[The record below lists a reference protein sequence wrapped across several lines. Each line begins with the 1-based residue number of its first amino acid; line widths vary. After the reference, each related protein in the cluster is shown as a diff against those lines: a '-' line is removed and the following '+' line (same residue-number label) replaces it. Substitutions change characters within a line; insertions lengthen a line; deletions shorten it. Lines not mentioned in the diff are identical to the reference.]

1 MNCHRTY
8 LVSSILGPFR
18 IEVVPMER
26 FSFQT
31 SLHGSGGYGKVI
43 RGRDNTLDRDIA
55 VKVLSPLL
63 TTEFGG
69 PDQER
74 FKREA
79 RILAKM
85 SHPNIPAI
93 YDVDFEDGKF
103 LIIFQFIE
111 GRTLREIIS
120 DTGAVPITQ
129 ARLWFHQLASAL
141 DYAHKLGIIHR
152 DIKPENIIVTP
163 NKEAAYLVDF
173 GIAISTEDG
182 KKLTKSG
189 FVVGTL
195 GYMSPEQHA
204 GDPVDQRTDVYS
216 LGVTLYETLAGHP
229 LGHGSYEPLSTTNE
243 TIPPAI
249 DDLISACID
258 AKLRRLESV
267 KLFSSQ
273 LSGALQIPTR
283 PLSELLIHGKLHEIA
298 LHLESLTAADVSNLP
313 LGQRELL
320 LAKIN
325 GVVTSNDAGLEFPS
339 ERFLQLM
346 LTRGI
351 FLPKDDY
358 RDIVVPAMEWAFEKV
373 FVVRLGKLTLRDAI
387 EEASFIAR
395 GDAHRV
401 LMDEFTKL
409 LGRIQLDDK
418 EDWFLHA
425 IREVIAALMANPACT
440 DSSPE
445 LKQAFRAVNRI
456 QRSHTVPL
464 L

>member
-43 RGRDNTLDRDIA
+43 WGRDNTLDRDIA

-173 GIAISTEDG
+173 GIAISAEDG

-189 FVVGTL
+189 FVVGTP

-204 GDPVDQRTDVYS
+204 GEPVVERTDVYS

-229 LGHGSYEPLSTTNE
+229 LRHGAYEPLSNLNE
-243 TIPPAI
+243 TIPP
-249 DDLISACID
+249 
-258 AKLRRLESV
+258 
-267 KLFSSQ
+267 Q
-273 LSGALQIPTR
+273 
-283 PLSELLIHGKLHEIA
+283 
-298 LHLESLTAADVSNLP
+298 
-313 LGQRELL
+313 
-320 LAKIN
+320 
-325 GVVTSNDAGLEFPS
+325 
-339 ERFLQLM
+339 
-346 LTRGI
+346 
-351 FLPKDDY
+351 
-358 RDIVVPAMEWAFEKV
+358 
-373 FVVRLGKLTLRDAI
+373 
-387 EEASFIAR
+387 
-395 GDAHRV
+395 
-401 LMDEFTKL
+401 
-409 LGRIQLDDK
+409 
-418 EDWFLHA
+418 
-425 IREVIAALMANPACT
+425 
-440 DSSPE
+440 
-445 LKQAFRAVNRI
+445 
-456 QRSHTVPL
+456 
-464 L
+464 